1 MYANIYHPP
10 SAAIQIRLPR
20 LDPDK
25 HQPQVSCISR
35 LLTLLSKARERVVY
49 SQHQY
54 DRHSFLSSP
63 FVSRERW
70 LEDIRKWSYITYR
83 LERYYL
89 KKVCELNSM
98 TYRQLTIDN

>member
-1 MYANIYHPP
+1 VYANIDNPP
-10 SAAIQIRLPR
+10 GAAIQVAAPR

-25 HQPQVSCISR
+25 HIYRVGCISR
-35 LLTLLSKARERVVY
+35 LLALINQARERIAY
-49 SQHQY
+49 SQQQY
-54 DRHSFLSSP
+54 DTHSFLSSP

-70 LEDIRKWSYITYR
+70 HQDIRKWTYITYR

-98 TYRQLTIDN
+98 AYRAIMNS